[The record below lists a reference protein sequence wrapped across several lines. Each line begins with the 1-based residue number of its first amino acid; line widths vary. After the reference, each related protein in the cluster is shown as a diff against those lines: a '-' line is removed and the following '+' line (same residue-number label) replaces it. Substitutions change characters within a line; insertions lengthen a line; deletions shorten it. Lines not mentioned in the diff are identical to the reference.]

1 MSAGSDSLCPLL
13 QLSGY
18 MTQYDGLTFMTFK
31 GAGHHV
37 LSDTPED
44 AYIMFTNFLS
54 DTLNSTTV
62 YTSYLNGEQSSI
74 GIQ

>member
-1 MSAGSDSLCPLL
+1 ML

-18 MTQYDGLTFMTFK
+18 ITQYEGLTFMTFK
-31 GAGHHV
+31 AAGHHV
-37 LSDTPED
+37 LGDTPED
-44 AYIMFTNFLS
+44 AYLMFTNFLS

-62 YTSYLNGEQSSI
+62 YTSYLNGQQSSI